1 MPKAALQRRFTPAS
15 WWRSGKHLTGWQMP
29 PKRGLDHYSAMPAPV
44 VWSGQAVNNEEI
56 SMKILVTGSDGY
68 IGARLVARL
77 LNQGHSVTGLD
88 TGLYRDGWL
97 YTEQKSSTRTPLTI
111 NKDLRNIEPE
121 DFEGQDAIVHLAE
134 LSNDPLGQNN
144 PEVTYNINHHGSVK
158 VAKIAKQA
166 GVPRFVYASSCSV
179 YGQAVGE
186 WVDETSPTNPQTA
199 YAECKVRVEQDVG
212 QIADQNFCVTFLRNA
227 TAYGASP
234 RIRFDIVINDLCA
247 LAWTTK
253 RIAMTSDGTP
263 WRPVTH
269 IDDICH
275 AMECALVADPEKING
290 QIFNVGADS
299 ENYRIREIAEII
311 GSVIPGCEVTVG
323 TSAGD
328 TRSYRVSF
336 KKITGN
342 LPGFHAQWTARRGA
356 QQLYELFQRIEMSKD
371 TYEFRAFTRLKQ
383 LRYLMRTG
391 QVDNNLFWRY

>member
-1 MPKAALQRRFTPAS
+1 
-15 WWRSGKHLTGWQMP
+15 
-29 PKRGLDHYSAMPAPV
+29 
-44 VWSGQAVNNEEI
+44 
-56 SMKILVTGSDGY
+56 MKVLVTGSDGY
-68 IGARLVARL
+68 IGARLTARL
-77 LNQGHSVTGLD
+77 IEQGHDVVGLD

-97 YTEQKSSTRTPLTI
+97 YSEQRKMSVAPRTL
-111 NKDLRNIEPE
+111 NKDLRTVEAK
-121 DFEGQDAIVHLAE
+121 DFEGLDAVVHLAE

-144 PEVTYNINHHGSVK
+144 PEVTFNINHLGSVR
-158 VAKIAKQA
+158 VAETAKRA

-179 YGQAVGE
+179 YGQGVTE

-199 YAECKVRVEQDVG
+199 YAECKVRVERDVAPL
-212 QIADQNFCVTFLRNA
+212 ADNNFCVTFLRNA

-234 RIRFDIVINDLCA
+234 RMRFDIVINDLCA

-269 IDDICH
+269 VDDICH
-275 AMECALVADPEKING
+275 AVECALVADPGKVNG

-311 GSVIPGCEVTVG
+311 ASVFTGCEVTVG
-323 TSAGD
+323 PSSGD

-336 KKITGN
+336 KKIAAQ
-342 LPGFHAQWTARRGA
+342 LPGFRPQWTARRGA
-356 QQLYELFQRIEMSKD
+356 EQLYELFQRIEMSRD

-383 LRYLMRTG
+383 LRYLKQTR
-391 QVDNNLFWRY
+391 QVDENLYWRY

>member
-1 MPKAALQRRFTPAS
+1 
-15 WWRSGKHLTGWQMP
+15 
-29 PKRGLDHYSAMPAPV
+29 
-44 VWSGQAVNNEEI
+44 
-56 SMKILVTGSDGY
+56 MKILVTGSDGY
-68 IGARLVARL
+68 IGARLVRRL
-77 LNQGHSVTGLD
+77 LNQGHAVTGLD

-97 YTEQKSSTRTPLTI
+97 YTEQKANSLMPATI
-111 NKDLRNIEPE
+111 NKDLRNAELS
-121 DFEGQDAIVHLAE
+121 DVAGHDAVVHLAE

-144 PEVTYNINHHGSVK
+144 PEVTFNINHVGSVK
-158 VAKIAKQA
+158 LAQLAKQA

-179 YGQAVGE
+179 YGQAVSD

-199 YAECKVRVEQDVG
+199 YAECKVRVERDVAPM
-212 QIADQNFCVTFLRNA
+212 ADRNFCVTFLRNA

-269 IDDICH
+269 IDDIC
-275 AMECALVADPEKING
+275 AAIECTLAADPARVNG
-290 QIFNVGADS
+290 QVFNVGADS

-311 GSVIPGCEVTVG
+311 GSVFPGCEVSVG

-336 KKITGN
+336 KKITEQ
-342 LPGFHAQWTARRGA
+342 LPGFKAQWSARRGA
-356 QQLYELFQRIEMSKD
+356 EQLYELFKRIEMSKD

-383 LRYLMRTG
+383 LRYLKQTG
-391 QVDNNLFWRY
+391 QVDDSLFWRF